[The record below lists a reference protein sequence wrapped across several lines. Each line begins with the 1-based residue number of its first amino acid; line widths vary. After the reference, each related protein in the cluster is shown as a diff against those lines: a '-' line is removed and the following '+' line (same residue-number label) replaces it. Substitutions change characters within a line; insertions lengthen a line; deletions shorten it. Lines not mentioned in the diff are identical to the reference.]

1 MTRYFPG
8 RVGLPPG
15 NALWVWPMPYG
26 PMESRPTHRVP
37 VRIGDA
43 ERDRAIASLGDHFAA
58 GRLTAEEFDQR
69 MDQALKA
76 RFNEDLEPLF
86 ADLPRTVEPDVQ
98 SNSNR
103 RPDLHL
109 AWSAMLWMAPLIVI
123 FAVVAAVVLSAPWL
137 VWVFLWVFLITGLF
151 RRRRHYYY
159 YYGPRRYYD
168 V

>member
-1 MTRYFPG
+1 MTRYVPG
-8 RVGLPPG
+8 RVGRPPG

-86 ADLPRTVEPDVQ
+86 ADLPRTVEPDAQ

-137 VWVFLWVFLITGLF
+137 VWIFLWVFLITGLF
-151 RRRRHYYY
+151 RRRQRYY
-159 YYGPRRYYD
+159 YYGRRRYYD

>member
-26 PMESRPTHRVP
+26 PMESRPTTHRVP

-86 ADLPRTVEPDVQ
+86 ADLPRTVEPDAQ

-137 VWVFLWVFLITGLF
+137 VWIFLWVFLITGLF
-151 RRRRHYYY
+151 RRRRRY

>member
-98 SNSNR
+98 SNANR

-137 VWVFLWVFLITGLF
+137 VWIFLWVFLITGLF
-151 RRRRHYYY
+151 RRRRRY

>member
-1 MTRYFPG
+1 
-8 RVGLPPG
+8 
-15 NALWVWPMPYG
+15 
-26 PMESRPTHRVP
+26 
-37 VRIGDA
+37 
-43 ERDRAIASLGDHFAA
+43 
-58 GRLTAEEFDQR
+58 
-69 MDQALKA
+69 
-76 RFNEDLEPLF
+76 
-86 ADLPRTVEPDVQ
+86 VQ

-151 RRRRHYYY
+151 RRRRRY
-159 YYGPRRYYD
+159 YYGSRRYYD